1 MNLNNGLE
9 LILVELDSD
18 ADLTI
23 IACQDLRPV
32 CQDFVF
38 VNAAEVLNIVVNLG
52 PNFDQVGN
60 PKLGCK
66 SCFGPRFASQL

>member
-9 LILVELDSD
+9 LILVELDSG

-38 VNAAEVLNIVVNLG
+38 VNAAEVLTADFISIGRNYFFT
-52 PNFDQVGN
+52 PT
-60 PKLGCK
+60 
-66 SCFGPRFASQL
+66 AA